1 MFGIV
6 ILMNAKANAQPMEP
20 LTKKKRWALL
30 ATVASGLLLITLD
43 NSILYTALPT
53 LTEELGATSN
63 QMLWIINAYPLVL
76 AGLLLGAGTLGD
88 RVGHARMFVIGMIL
102 FAIGSIV
109 AAFAPTPETL
119 IAARAGLAVGA
130 AAMMPATLAL
140 IRVNF
145 RVERE
150 RTIAI
155 AIWGSVSIV
164 GVALG
169 PIIGGTLLEF
179 FWWGSVFL
187 INVPVVVAGLVAFFI
202 IGVTND
208 SDPSK
213 RWDLASSIFAMVGLV
228 GLVYAI
234 KEIGHLPPSPAVLAV
249 SLAAS
254 AIGFVLFVWRQRRL
268 PYPLLDFSIFQN
280 RAFSG
285 SVFAAMLTMFTVG
298 GVQLATTQRFQLVEG
313 FTPLQAGL
321 LVGVLALGTLPT
333 AAIASSM
340 LHVIG
345 LRNAV
350 APGLALAALGVG
362 IMAFGVSD
370 FWVLVVGL
378 FLVGLGLGA
387 PFSVLSSAIT
397 GNVPVKRAGMASSV
411 EEVSFELGS
420 LTAVSILGSV
430 LAAVYTATVV
440 LPDGAPETA
449 RDSIS
454 LALANADGNAE
465 IIAAASAAYDHAYL
479 TTLIAAGV
487 ILAIGAIVTFVM
499 LKNYGPGT
507 KSQLHSEH

>member
-1 MFGIV
+1 MLV
-6 ILMNAKANAQPMEP
+6 
-20 LTKKKRWALL
+20 
-30 ATVASGLLLITLD
+30 TVATGLLLITLD

-63 QMLWIINAYPLVL
+63 QMLWIINAYPLVM

-88 RVGHARMFVIGMIL
+88 RIGHARMFIIGMIL
-102 FAIGSIV
+102 FALGSIV
-109 AAFAPTPETL
+109 AAFSPTPETL
-119 IAARAGLAVGA
+119 IAARAGLAIGA

-140 IRVNF
+140 IRVHF
-145 RVERE
+145 TIERE
-150 RTIAI
+150 RTLAI
-155 AIWGSVSIV
+155 AVWGSVSLI

-187 INVPVVVAGLVAFFI
+187 INVPVVIAGLIVFLLLRIA
-202 IGVTND
+202 ND
-208 SDPSK
+208 ADPSK
-213 RWDLASSIFAMVGLV
+213 RWDLPSSLFAMIGLV

-234 KEIGHLPPSPAVLAV
+234 KEAGHLPPSPVVLAIA
-249 SLAAS
+249 LAAS
-254 AIGFVLFVWRQRRL
+254 FIGFALFVWRQRRL
-268 PYPLLDFSIFQN
+268 PYPLLDFAIFKN

-333 AAIASSM
+333 AAIASTF

-350 APGLALAALGVG
+350 VPGLALAALGVAV
-362 IMAFGVSD
+362 MAIGVATS
-370 FWVLVVGL
+370 FWVIIVGL
-378 FLVGLGLGA
+378 VIVGLGLGG
-387 PFSVLSSAIT
+387 PFSVLSTAIT
-397 GNVPVKRAGMASSV
+397 GNAPVKRAGMASSV

-420 LTAVSILGSV
+420 LTAVSVLGSV
-430 LAAVYTATVV
+430 LAAVYTASVV
-440 LPDGAPETA
+440 LPNSAPA
-449 RDSIS
+449 AASDSIS
-454 LALANADGNAE
+454 QALATADGNTE
-465 IIAAASAAYDHAYL
+465 IINAANAAYDHAYL
-479 TTLIAAGV
+479 VTLIVAAVVLAVGTAV
-487 ILAIGAIVTFVM
+487 IAFM
-499 LKNYGPGT
+499 LKTYGPGT